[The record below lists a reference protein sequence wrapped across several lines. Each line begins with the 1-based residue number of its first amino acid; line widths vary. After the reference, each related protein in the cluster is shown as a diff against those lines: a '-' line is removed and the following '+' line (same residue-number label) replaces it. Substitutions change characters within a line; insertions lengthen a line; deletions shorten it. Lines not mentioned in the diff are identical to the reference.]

1 MHFSII
7 KWCNYYRLLL
17 CATLHALPLISS
29 SLLHFSL
36 PDSLFMCNLTIAF
49 FMQTN
54 FLIFLVHLIFFRS
67 TIIQNFQPRTS
78 LSSAH
83 NFYTILKFI
92 TSECW
97 LCNKARLAL
106 KRADEWMIMKNVSLH
121 MIALRQG
128 ILVSSLPL
136 LLLHPSRLILSL
148 RFP

>member
-1 MHFSII
+1 MKKPLNFCPEIQTIYKMVCNTSCTSFLTMLSVKIEQRSLKASRSLLRVHFSII

-54 FLIFLVHLIFFRS
+54 FLIFLVHLIFFLS

-92 TSECW
+92 TSEC
-97 LCNKARLAL
+97 
-106 KRADEWMIMKNVSLH
+106 
-121 MIALRQG
+121 
-128 ILVSSLPL
+128 
-136 LLLHPSRLILSL
+136 
-148 RFP
+148 